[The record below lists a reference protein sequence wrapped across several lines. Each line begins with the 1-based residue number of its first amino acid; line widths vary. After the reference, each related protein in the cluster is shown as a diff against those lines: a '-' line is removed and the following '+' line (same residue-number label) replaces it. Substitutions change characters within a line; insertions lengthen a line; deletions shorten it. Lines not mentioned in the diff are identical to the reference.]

1 MGLTWVTNECESRTN
16 MSLSQILLRTLHG
29 LIVVCSNTPMCG
41 DSAPFSTSLR
51 CVAVCRSVLQSFAVL
66 CSVLQRVAVC
76 CSVLQC
82 VNECLWTRR
91 SQGALQCVGVC
102 WSVLQLVAAC
112 CSVLQCVAV
121 CCRMREDSAPFSTS
135 SRIKWVM
142 PHIKW
147 VVSHITSA
155 LSHVNE
161 SCPWQVRG
169 LVLPYVDTCR
179 CWRVNLYAYVAYQ
192 MSIAV
197 CCSVLQC
204 VAVCCSVLRP

>member
-1 MGLTWVTNECESRTN
+1 MSHELIWVCQRHY
-16 MSLSQILLRTLHG
+16 R
-29 LIVVCSNTPMCG
+29 
-41 DSAPFSTSLR
+41 APFTGSLWCAATHQCVGTQR
-51 CVAVCRSVLQSFAVL
+51 LSRQVWGALQCVAVF
-66 CSVLQRVAVC
+66 CSVLQRVAVG

-82 VNECLWTRR
+82 VHEYLWTRR
-91 SQGALQCVGVC
+91 LSQGALQCVAVC
-102 WSVLQLVAAC
+102 CSVLQRVAAC

-121 CCRMREDSAPFSTS
+121 CCRMRGDSAPFSTS

-142 PHIKW
+142 SHIKW

-161 SCPWQVRG
+161 SCPWQARG
-169 LVLPYVDTCR
+169 LVLPSVDTCR